1 MGSLRIAV
9 GSDHGGFEQ
18 KEQIAKRLTAEGH
31 EVTDFGCPST
41 ESVDY
46 PDYAAPVAQA
56 VARGDADFGILVC
69 GTGIG
74 MMLAANKVKGIRA
87 ANVTSV
93 EFAHLAREHN
103 NANVVTLSRSSSRRN
118 LPVDATSGASP
129 RSWRSRASPS
139 AFRGSIRGSMPAAA
153 LHPFARKKSFKF

>member
-18 KEQIAKRLTAEGH
+18 KEIIAKRLTAGGC
-31 EVTDFGCPST
+31 EVTDFGCSST

-103 NANVVTLSRSSSRRN
+103 NANVLAMGGRVLGFGPAGEIVRAFVESSFEGGRHARRVN
-118 LPVDATSGASP
+118 KIMA
-129 RSWRSRASPS
+129 
-139 AFRGSIRGSMPAAA
+139 IEQQ
-153 LHPFARKKSFKF
+153 

>member
-18 KEQIAKRLTAEGH
+18 KEIIAKRLTAGGC
-31 EVTDFGCPST
+31 EVTDFGCSST

-103 NANVVTLSRSSSRRN
+103 NANVVTLSGRFVDPELNWQIVNTSLSR
-118 LPVDATSGASP
+118 LT
-129 RSWRSRASPS
+129 
-139 AFRGSIRGSMPAAA
+139 FRGDEATLA
-153 LHPFARKKSFKF
+153 SFNSRVHLELLKTPELITYR